1 LLRYLG
7 CIELNSLSRQEQEQH
22 AFFLGLAAL
31 LGEGVYNLG
40 ELLAHPV
47 LASLKGT
54 PNGWL
59 VDLLQAFNAGD
70 IVALE
75 RLKPQWCKVA
85 DLAAQELKLRQKI
98 SLLCLMEMTFKQQAN
113 NRYCI

>member
-1 LLRYLG
+1 MKFNRYLG
-7 CIELNSLSRQEQEQH
+7 CIDLNTLSKSEQEQH

-47 LASLKGT
+47 LESLKET
-54 PNGWL
+54 PNSWL
-59 VDLLQAFNAGD
+59 IDLLQAFNAGD
-70 IVALE
+70 IAALE
-75 RLKPQWCKVA
+75 RLKSQWSKVA

-98 SLLCLMEMTFKQQAN
+98 SLLCLMEMTFKRQAN
-113 NRYCI
+113 NR